1 MTRWGI
7 GAGFAAGLVLAAVPA
22 MADDLRSALV
32 MAYTTNPTLQ
42 SARAQQRAVDEGV
55 PIARSASLPSLSGTA
70 TYTEFLH
77 DSSSNALAPD
87 RNLGVGVDAGMPLYA
102 GGAIRNSIRAA
113 RTRVE
118 AGQADLLSLI
128 HI

>member
-77 DSSSNALAPD
+77 GTNAGSGIA
-87 RNLGVGVDAGMPLYA
+87 NLRTGSLPSLPR
-102 GGAIRNSIRAA
+102 GGYFA
-113 RTRVE
+113 
-118 AGQADLLSLI
+118 
-128 HI
+128 